1 MAKPLIGPRLPLR
14 LWLVM
19 GLFVS
24 LILFAGFYTA
34 TPWLDDWIF
43 IGRSESLADAF
54 RTTLDRL
61 IQWSPRP
68 GSEPTIFGS
77 LYLARKLG
85 LAGHDLTIPL
95 LFISY
100 LQALALALW
109 PSMLKRF
116 RALGYLTLSVS
127 LTCVLMAAALI
138 QYRHTQEVL
147 FWGAG
152 SAAYLPTL
160 AAWFSG
166 ICCLY
171 LWGVT
176 RERLFFWVA
185 VLQCFFG
192 GLFWE
197 VGITAS
203 LFLPGVPLLLLSG
216 LDGQLRTASGRR
228 NLIPLLAPLLVSSLT
243 LSTLLIPGLIKR
255 FAHETG
261 GQSLS
266 RWDALLW
273 SLQWPIA
280 QAGSLLQQHAFFL
293 VPLVA
298 VLAGLLVSQVKV
310 DAYWPAA
317 MPRQR
322 RALLVCGVSCLW
334 ESVVLRYFLIT
345 SFGRLEVYGQR
356 HEVAALFLLIF
367 GISLLLAAAVPA
379 GLSAWLRDRKA
390 WLSLSLLSML
400 SVVLIAS
407 PSVHD
412 IVAEAV
418 QKARGLQELPIVMG
432 SDSRQGTYAL
442 SCSPHAYA
450 KDLPLGEWTRS
461 GLIDGIQSGSKGYRP
476 YEFKIL
482 KGILSGHHLE
492 RLTVVGTSAQACP

>member
-19 GLFVS
+19 GLS
-24 LILFAGFYTA
+24 ISIIAFAGFYTA

-43 IGRSESLADAF
+43 IGRSETLAEAF
-54 RTTLDRL
+54 RTALDRL

-85 LAGHDLTIPL
+85 LAGNDLTIPL

-100 LQALALALW
+100 LQALGLAMW
-109 PSMLKRF
+109 PSLLKRF
-116 RALGYLTLSVS
+116 RAVGYLPLSVS
-127 LTCVLMAAALI
+127 LCCVLMAAALI
-138 QYRHTQEVL
+138 QHRHTQEVL

-166 ICCLY
+166 LCCLS

-216 LDGQLRTASGRR
+216 LDGQWQTATGRR
-228 NLIPLLAPLLVSSLT
+228 NLVPLLAPLLVSSLT
-243 LSTLLIPGLIKR
+243 LSTILIPGLIKR
-255 FAHETG
+255 FVHETG

-266 RWDALLW
+266 RWDALLR
-273 SLQWPIA
+273 SLRWPIA
-280 QAGSLLQQHAFFL
+280 QAWSLLLHQTFFL
-293 VPLVA
+293 IPLIF
-298 VLAGLLVSQVKV
+298 VLAGLMVSQVKV
-310 DAYWPAA
+310 EAYWPAA
-317 MPRQR
+317 ISRQR
-322 RALLVCGVSCLW
+322 RALLVCGVSALW

-345 SFGRLEVYGQR
+345 SFGAQEVYGQR

-367 GISLLLAAAVPA
+367 GFSLLLAAAAPTD
-379 GLSAWLRDRKA
+379 STSWLRDRKA
-390 WLSLSLLSML
+390 WLSLSVLSML
-400 SVVLIAS
+400 SVVMIAS

-432 SDSRQGTYAL
+432 SDARQGTYEL
-442 SCSPHAYA
+442 GCSSHGYA
-450 KDLPLGEWTRS
+450 KDMPPGEWTRS
-461 GLIDGIQSGSKGYRP
+461 KLIDRIKSGRRGYRP
-476 YEFKIL
+476 YDYKIL

-492 RLTVVGTSAQACP
+492 RLTVVGTRAQACP